1 MGASAHRRPSRT
13 LGGRRWEQVPHHRTP
28 SGGTPPARRSPSSYD
43 AVAALEELLARL
55 RRSCGASR
63 VAVWVHE
70 TSTGGAVPFGRVR
83 PGEPAGPVPAG
94 AGVPLALERSPVLT
108 AVIGERRTLHMRLDE
123 APAQLADEVSRYGVR
138 SAHGEPLLLA
148 GEV

>member
-1 MGASAHRRPSRT
+1 MGASAHRRPSST
-13 LGGRRWEQVPHHRTP
+13 CGGRRWEQVPHHRTP
-28 SGGTPPARRSPSSYD
+28 GRGTLPALRSPSTYD

-70 TSTGGAVPFGRVR
+70 PSTGVAVPFRQVRV
-83 PGEPAGPVPAG
+83 GEPPGLVPADDR
-94 AGVPLALERSPVLT
+94 VPLALEHSPVLT

-123 APAQLADEVSRYGVR
+123 APAQLADE
-138 SAHGEPLLLA
+138 A
-148 GEV
+148 